1 MSEYPNHA
9 PSLSPSYP
17 PPPVPPPAA
26 RRRGRRIVAA
36 CALLATVAL
45 TGGAAGAATTALAY
59 EHSDAAVVTSATV
72 NAISG
77 SAEPLSQV
85 AAAVQLS
92 VVTITVRTAAG
103 EDIGSGVVYRSDG
116 VILTNNHVVA
126 DAANGG
132 TITVTLSTGR
142 TVTADLVGQDAT
154 NDLALIK
161 ARGVTGLT
169 PVTFGSLGDVAI
181 GDTVLAFGSPLGL
194 AGSVSA
200 GIVSALGRTVT
211 IGGNPSTGSPYG
223 GIGSVSSTE
232 VLHNAIQTDATI
244 NPGNSGGALVDTS
257 GRLIGINTAIAST
270 SSQSGSIGVG
280 FAIPVTTVK
289 TVADRLL
296 RSAVGV

>member
-1 MSEYPNHA
+1 MSEYPSNA
-9 PSLSPSYP
+9 TNPFPSYP

-26 RRRGRRIVAA
+26 RRRGRRTIAA
-36 CALLATVAL
+36 VALLATVAL

-59 EHSDAAVVTSATV
+59 QHGNAAVVTSATV
-72 NAISG
+72 SAVSG

-85 AAAVQLS
+85 AAAVQPS
-92 VVTITVRTAAG
+92 VVTITARSASG
-103 EDIGSGVVYRSDG
+103 EGIGSGVVYRSDG
-116 VILTNNHVVA
+116 VILTNDHVVA

-161 ARGVTGLT
+161 AQGVTGLT

-211 IGGNPSTGSPYG
+211 IGGNPSTSSPYG
-223 GIGSVSSTE
+223 GIGSVSNTE

-244 NPGNSGGALVDTS
+244 NPGNSGGPLVDTS
-257 GRLIGINTAIAST
+257 GRLIGIDTAIAST
-270 SSQSGSIGVG
+270 GSQSGSIGVG

-289 TVADRLL
+289 AVAERLV
-296 RSAVGV
+296 RAASV